1 MCVCV
6 CVCVCVHFCTQ
17 LVIVH
22 YTIKS
27 KQTHTKRYTTHTPVL
42 YMYMHATCR
51 QRTGTHGELS
61 SVGVKADVNCVLKVD
76 RSGYFRPV
84 LDCRVEGGRGGEGG
98 EGEGGGH
105 ENNTCK

>member
-1 MCVCV
+1 M
-6 CVCVCVHFCTQ
+6 
-17 LVIVH
+17 
-22 YTIKS
+22 
-27 KQTHTKRYTTHTPVL
+27 

-98 EGEGGGH
+98 EGEGGIMKIIQVNEQSQPVFRTKGH
-105 ENNTCK
+105 SYSCIYTTCT